1 MKIENTKKILIEI
14 QKGIIIGLLLI
25 SFYGIGVYVYKNK
38 NKNKVET
45 KIEIKNRE
53 NNEINK
59 ENTVKDVD
67 VQNKNDKIINGYRH
81 KNGYVYK
88 WSENE
93 KSAFVKRSLGYEKR
107 FSKTASQE
115 ELDNGLKSEYCDAIK
130 EIEKVDQKIVPGTDI
145 PFRKATYTQVDDAYK
160 EYLQKIAQI
169 RQVVSI
175 IKPDN
180 LDNEMYFETR
190 IKCWYKGTNW
200 NNANSKFKHLA
211 RDFYSEEV
219 NDYYK

>member
-1 MKIENTKKILIEI
+1 MEIGKILSEI
-14 QKGIIIGLLLI
+14 KKGTIIGLLLI

-38 NKNKVET
+38 NKVET
-45 KIEIKNRE
+45 KIEIKDRE
-53 NNEINK
+53 NNKISK
-59 ENTVKDVD
+59 EDTVKDID
-67 VQNKNDKIINGYRH
+67 AKNKNDKIINGYRH

-88 WSENE
+88 WSDNE

-107 FSKTASQE
+107 FSKTAGQE
-115 ELDNGLKSEYCDAIK
+115 ELENGLKKEYCDAIK
-130 EIEKVDQKIVPGTDI
+130 EIEKVDQKTVPGTDI

-160 EYLQKIAQI
+160 KYLQKIAQI

-180 LDNEMYFETR
+180 LDNEIYFETR

>member
-1 MKIENTKKILIEI
+1 MEIGKILSEI
-14 QKGIIIGLLLI
+14 KKGTIIGLLLI

-38 NKNKVET
+38 NKVET
-45 KIEIKNRE
+45 KIEIKDRE

-59 ENTVKDVD
+59 ENTVKDID

-88 WSENE
+88 WSDNE

-115 ELDNGLKSEYCDAIK
+115 ELENGLKKEYCDAIK
-130 EIEKVDQKIVPGTDI
+130 EIEKVDQKTVPGTDI

-160 EYLQKIAQI
+160 EYLQKISQI
-169 RQVVSI
+169 RQVVRDI
-175 IKPDN
+175 LPDN
-180 LDNEMYFETR
+180 KEAFEYH
-190 IKCWYKGTNW
+190 IKCRYKGTNW
-200 NNANSKFKHLA
+200 NNANKKYLA
-211 RDFYSEEV
+211 RDFYSVEV

>member
-1 MKIENTKKILIEI
+1 M
-14 QKGIIIGLLLI
+14 I

-38 NKNKVET
+38 NKVET
-45 KIEIKNRE
+45 KTEIKDRE

-59 ENTVKDVD
+59 EDTVKDID
-67 VQNKNDKIINGYRH
+67 AKNKNDKIINGYRH

-88 WSENE
+88 WSDNE

-130 EIEKVDQKIVPGTDI
+130 EIEKVDQKTVPGTGI

-160 EYLQKIAQI
+160 EYLQKISQI
-169 RQVVSI
+169 RQVVRAI
-175 IKPDN
+175 LPDN
-180 LDNEMYFETR
+180 KEAFEYH
-190 IKCWYKGTNW
+190 IKCRYKGTNW
-200 NNANSKFKHLA
+200 NNKNSEYSVA
-211 RDFYSEEV
+211 SFYSAEV